1 MVLTTRHIPNDSL
14 SGHLAFA
21 LKYEGID
28 LCILKKLFDQVSIE
42 EITALVAK
50 EPTGQYSRR
59 IWFLYE
65 WLTDLKIPL
74 PDLKVGNYIEVLDEK
89 LQFGT
94 TSQSSKRHRVRN
106 NLPGVKT
113 FCPLVRKT
121 VVLQKLIQ
129 LNLSQKIKTTVGKI
143 HPDIMARTAAFLL
156 LKDSKASYTIEGEN
170 PPQTRAQRW
179 GRAIGQAGQKM
190 IDKNEL
196 ERLQQIV
203 IDSNRFTKMGW
214 REQEGFIGD
223 HDRRLGTPIPD
234 HISAKWTDIHSLLDG
249 LVATE
254 KILEHDTFFDAVVAA
269 AIIAFGFVFIHPF
282 VDGNGRIHRY
292 LIHHVLAKKE
302 YVPKGI
308 IFPVSSVILERLNE
322 YRTVLEQYSAQR
334 LDLIEW
340 KTSDQNNVEILN
352 DTIDL
357 YRYYDITKQVEFLY
371 SCVNQTVEE
380 TIPAEVDYLEK
391 YDRMKTYLDNQ
402 VEMPDKTVALLIR
415 FLEQGKGKLSERA
428 KENEFRVLTLTE
440 IEMVENKFKEVFL

>member
-1 MVLTTRHIPNDSL
+1 
-14 SGHLAFA
+14 
-21 LKYEGID
+21 
-28 LCILKKLFDQVSIE
+28 
-42 EITALVAK
+42 
-50 EPTGQYSRR
+50 
-59 IWFLYE
+59 LYE
-65 WLTDLKIPL
+65 WLTDIKIPL

-129 LNLSQKIKTTVGKI
+129 LNLSQNIKTTVGKI

-214 REQEGFIGD
+214 REQEGFIGE

-254 KILEHDTFFDAVVAA
+254 KILEHDTLFDAVVAA

-322 YRTVLEQYSAQR
+322 YRNILEQYSAQR

-340 KTSDQNNVEILN
+340 KTSDQHNVEILN

-391 YDRMKTYLDNQ
+391 YDLMKTYLDNQ